1 MNYVE
6 LIPRLL
12 LGLLF
17 QWWGVWLAIAVFAAL
32 IVARRAPRTD
42 VAPFT
47 RRVARLGGL
56 AIAVSWALMQLA
68 PMFASEPWR
77 VMWWLMLPPA
87 VVASTAVAIILARTL
102 RDPSTPEVPVTPV
115 VRRGWLSFTRRRD
128 WAVTASAFGALLAL
142 SVAAG
147 LASSP
152 DDDGLYSRISIP
164 VGDQG
169 AGSSTFFGWAY
180 SVPLVIVTTVLLVLL
195 YLALRSN
202 AGRPFRRP
210 DTVGAE
216 TEQRRTTSVVLF
228 ALAGAS
234 VLIGLSDAVLMVAH
248 AGLGSV
254 GVGIPGVGT
263 FMYSTGFASL
273 APALLVIGSLLQSWA
288 ALWLLL
294 TISGRSLSARA
305 ASRS

>member
-12 LGLLF
+12 LGLLY
-17 QWWGVWLAIAVFAAL
+17 QWWGPWLAIVVFVAL
-32 IVARRAPRTD
+32 IIARRAPRFQ

-47 RRVARLGGL
+47 RRVALLGGL
-56 AIAVSWALMQLA
+56 AVAVSWALMQLA

-77 VMWWLMLPPA
+77 VMWWLTLPPVVIASASVA
-87 VVASTAVAIILARTL
+87 VILVHTL
-102 RDPSTPEVPVTPV
+102 RARSTPEVPVTPV

-128 WAVTASAFGALLAL
+128 SIVTASAVGALLAL
-142 SVAAG
+142 SIAAG

-169 AGSSTFFGWAY
+169 AGSATFFGWAY
-180 SVPLVIVTTVLLVLL
+180 SVPLLIVTAVLLVLL

-202 AGRPFRRP
+202 ASPPFLRPE
-210 DTVGAE
+210 TVASE
-216 TEQRRTTSVVLF
+216 TQQRRDTSVVLF
-228 ALAGAS
+228 GLAGAS
-234 VLIGLSDAVLMVAH
+234 VLIGLSDAVIMVAH

-254 GVGIPGVGT
+254 GVGIPGVGN
-263 FMYSTGFASL
+263 FMYSTGFASI
-273 APALLVIGSLLQSWA
+273 APALLFIGSLLQAGA

-294 TISGRSLSARA
+294 TISGRRLAGRA
-305 ASRS
+305 S

>member
-1 MNYVE
+1 MNYVD

-17 QWWGVWLAIAVFAAL
+17 QWWGPLLAIVVFVAL
-32 IVARRAPRTD
+32 IIARRVPRFQ
-42 VAPFT
+42 VASFT
-47 RRVARLGGL
+47 RRVALLGGL

-77 VMWWLMLPPA
+77 VMWWLTLPP
-87 VVASTAVAIILARTL
+87 VVIASASVAIILLHTVRT
-102 RDPSTPEVPVTPV
+102 RSTPEVPVTPV

-128 WAVTASAFGALLAL
+128 SIVTASAVVALLGL
-142 SVAAG
+142 SIAAG

-180 SVPLVIVTTVLLVLL
+180 SVPLLIVTAVLVVLLF
-195 YLALRSN
+195 LALRSN
-202 AGRPFRRP
+202 ASRPFLRP
-210 DTVGAE
+210 ETVGAE
-216 TEQRRTTSVVLF
+216 TAQRRDTSVVLF
-228 ALAGAS
+228 ALAGSS
-234 VLIGLSDAVLMVAH
+234 VLIGLSDAVIMVAH

-273 APALLVIGSLLQSWA
+273 APALLVIGSLLQAGA

-294 TISGRSLSARA
+294 TISGRRLAGRA
-305 ASRS
+305 S

>member
-17 QWWGVWLAIAVFAAL
+17 QWWGPWLAIGVFVAL
-32 IVARRAPRTD
+32 ILARRAPRFQ

-47 RRVARLGGL
+47 RRVALLGGL
-56 AIAVSWALMQLA
+56 AVAVSWALMQLA
-68 PMFASEPWR
+68 PMFAGEPWR

-87 VVASTAVAIILARTL
+87 AVASVAVAVILVHALRAR
-102 RDPSTPEVPVTPV
+102 STPEVPVTPV

-128 WAVTASAFGALLAL
+128 SVVTASAIGALLAL
-142 SVAAG
+142 SIAAG

-169 AGSSTFFGWAY
+169 AGSATFFGWAY
-180 SVPLVIVTTVLLVLL
+180 SIPLLIVTAVLLVLL

-202 AGRPFRRP
+202 ASPPFLRP
-210 DTVGAE
+210 DTVASE
-216 TEQRRTTSVVLF
+216 TQQRRDTSVVLF
-228 ALAGAS
+228 GLAGAS
-234 VLIGLSDAVLMVAH
+234 VLIGLSDAVIMVAH

-254 GVGIPGVGT
+254 GVGIPGVGN
-263 FMYSTGFASL
+263 FMYSTGFASI
-273 APALLVIGSLLQSWA
+273 APALLFIGSLLQAGA

-294 TISGRSLSARA
+294 TISGRRLTGRA
-305 ASRS
+305 S